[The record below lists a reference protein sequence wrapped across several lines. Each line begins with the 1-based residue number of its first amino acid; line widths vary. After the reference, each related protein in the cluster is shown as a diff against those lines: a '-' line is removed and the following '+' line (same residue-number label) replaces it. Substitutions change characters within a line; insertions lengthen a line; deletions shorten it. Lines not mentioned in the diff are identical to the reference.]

1 MKFRTI
7 ILLFAPIWIELI
19 ELLRSSDG
27 RAVCGLS
34 RMMTGLVS
42 VRAELG
48 LSRPDDFPKSLSS
61 IPVPPIPT
69 RGRVALTDRS
79 LPVFLLLRRLARPE
93 RSSDESLPEYSSEE
107 YLSVFAEL
115 RLFVERAA
123 RFVEL
128 SASFLWLL
136 QYRTAEI
143 LLSRRA
149 PAAVKVQTLN
159 LRLNVREDSPLF
171 YFLIA

>member
-1 MKFRTI
+1 
-7 ILLFAPIWIELI
+7 
-19 ELLRSSDG
+19 
-27 RAVCGLS
+27 
-34 RMMTGLVS
+34 MTDLVS

-48 LSRPDDFPKSLSS
+48 LSRPDDSLPKSFSS

-107 YLSVFAEL
+107 YFSIFAEL
-115 RLFVERAA
+115 RVFVERAA

-136 QYRTAEI
+136 RYLTVEI

-159 LRLNVREDSPLF
+159 LRLNVRKDNFLF